1 MGGEQ
6 RSDRPTAQARR
17 GLRIPGLRIPGGLL
31 YERRE
36 LRGVPPEWAGVGSD
50 LEGVH
55 SLTRATGEG
64 RNERRHQGDRRQG
77 GATSRSPW
85 PIGVGQSLQ
94 TALFILLALLSIF
107 APVLVL
113 LA

>member
-50 LEGVH
+50 LVGVH
-55 SLTRATGEG
+55 PLTSATGGG
-64 RNERRHQGDRRQG
+64 RNAGRYQGDRRQG
-77 GATSRSPW
+77 GATGRSPC
-85 PIGVGQSLQ
+85 PRSFQGRE
-94 TALFILLALLSIF
+94 LSVVTQV
-107 APVLVL
+107 PRVRV
-113 LA
+113 